1 MKLSR
6 EKVNHISNLII
17 KDFKKRDELDYTVDL
32 NDIRLEIADEMM
44 NYLKI
49 DDMADEAARKILS
62 SYTVNKARE
71 GTPEWDVLYHKHYE
85 ENLNKHDA

>member
-1 MKLSR
+1 MKISR

-17 KDFKKRDELDYTVDL
+17 RDFKKRDELDYTADL

-62 SYTVNKARE
+62 SYTANKLRE
-71 GTPEWDVLYHKHYE
+71 GTPEWEVLYHKHYE
-85 ENLNKHDA
+85 EYLNKHDA

>member
-1 MKLSR
+1 MKISR

-17 KDFKKRDELDYTVDL
+17 RDFKKRDELDYTADL

-49 DDMADEAARKILS
+49 DDMADESARKILS
-62 SYTVNKARE
+62 SYTANKPRE
-71 GTPEWDVLYHKHYE
+71 GTPEWDVLYQKHYE
-85 ENLNKHDA
+85 EYINKHES